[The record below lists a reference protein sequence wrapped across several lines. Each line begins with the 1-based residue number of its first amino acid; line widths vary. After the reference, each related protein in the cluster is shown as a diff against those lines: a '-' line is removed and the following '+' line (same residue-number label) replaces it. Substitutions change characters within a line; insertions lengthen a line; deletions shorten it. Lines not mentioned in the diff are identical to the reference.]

1 MGRQGD
7 YSEAIKESREA
18 EKWLG
23 RITGTARNSKP
34 GPVTSPFKADSAAL
48 GTVPPESLLNEAPF
62 KKTEYAL
69 RKAL

>member
-1 MGRQGD
+1 MERQGD
-7 YSEAIKESREA
+7 DSEAIKESREA

-23 RITGTARNSKP
+23 RITGTARDSKP
-34 GPVTSPFKADSAAL
+34 GPVTSPFKAAL

-62 KKTEYAL
+62 KKTDHAF